1 MKDLWLCKQDD
12 KYKSHQ
18 HSKQRI
24 YILVVQHQVVSNLRH
39 ITHLNTKK
47 SRQKI
52 LIFSFLGG
60 WKISS
65 TFWHV
70 VFKFVCRHAEWS
82 GSIRIF
88 NARLHWDTRRSEE
101 IGGVQAAA
109 APIFCYFLK
118 DSSVCLL
125 LRYKGHIGSLPVS
138 LLHTLLLLKCI
149 QKTDPSRAPLSKKWG
164 RL

>member
-1 MKDLWLCKQDD
+1 MQAED
-12 KYKSHQ
+12 
-18 HSKQRI
+18 I
-24 YILVVQHQVVSNLRH
+24 YPRRTTSSSFQYE
-39 ITHLNTKK
+39 THHTFETQK
-47 SRQKI
+47 SRKKI

-60 WKISS
+60 LKISS

-101 IGGVQAAA
+101 IGGGVQAAA

-138 LLHTLLLLKCI
+138 LHTLLLLKCI